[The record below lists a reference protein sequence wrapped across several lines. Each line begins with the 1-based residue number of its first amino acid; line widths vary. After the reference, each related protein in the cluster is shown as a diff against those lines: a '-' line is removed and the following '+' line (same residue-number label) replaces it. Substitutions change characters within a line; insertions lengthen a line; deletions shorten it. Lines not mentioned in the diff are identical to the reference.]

1 MDIVEASDPRKMDY
15 LAKVLKN
22 LIFSDIQ
29 NGDIILHNFGVQ
41 EYQGPYEQFKGEIW
55 HYFDLHSPHRHD
67 GKLVRQWYDF
77 PPHLME
83 VMTKIMKQR
92 FCWRHRPF
100 LKVFS
105 PLPRKNH
112 LTWNIWKPETSAPGS
127 GFRAAA
133 TFVNA
138 RFDGV
143 ENC

>member
-77 PPHLME
+77 PP
-83 VMTKIMKQR
+83 
-92 FCWRHRPF
+92 
-100 LKVFS
+100 
-105 PLPRKNH
+105 
-112 LTWNIWKPETSAPGS
+112 
-127 GFRAAA
+127 
-133 TFVNA
+133 
-138 RFDGV
+138 FDGSHDKDHETEV
-143 ENC
+143 LLEASAIFESFLTSTPEKSPNMEYLERKP